1 MEVQLIRKS
10 IYVIRD
16 QTVMLDF
23 DLARIYEVENKY
35 LKRAVR
41 QNIIRFPSDFM
52 FELTREE
59 YNSLRCN
66 ISTLEK
72 EGRGKYS
79 KYLPYAFTELGV
91 AMLSSVL
98 NSEKAILVNIEIMRA
113 FVQIRQLAIDHKDL
127 EQKIAALERK
137 YNKRFEDVYEALNLL
152 FQEKQ
157 QQTNW
162 ENRERIGFKK

>member
-1 MEVQLIRKS
+1 MELQIIRKS

-23 DLARIYEVENKY
+23 DLAKIYEVENKY

-41 QNIIRFPSDFM
+41 QNMIRFPPDFM

-59 YNSLRCN
+59 YNALRCKF
-66 ISTLEK
+66 STLEK

-79 KYLPYAFTELGV
+79 KYLPYAFTEQGI

-113 FVQIRQLAIDHKDL
+113 FVQIRRFTLDHKDL
-127 EQKIAALERK
+127 EQKLAELERK
-137 YNKRFEDVYEALNLL
+137 YNKRFKDVYEALDLL

-157 QQTNW
+157 NQTHW
-162 ENRERIGFKK
+162 ENRDRIGFKK

>member
-1 MEVQLIRKS
+1 MELQFIRKS
-10 IYVIRD
+10 IYLIRD

-41 QNIIRFPSDFM
+41 QNVIRFPPDFM

-59 YNSLRCN
+59 YNALRCN
-66 ISTLEK
+66 FSTLEK

-79 KYLPYAFTELGV
+79 KYLPYAFTEQGV

-98 NSEKAILVNIEIMRA
+98 NSDKAILVNVEIMRA
-113 FVQIRQLAIDHKDL
+113 FVQIRQFALTHKDL
-127 EQKIAALERK
+127 EQKIAELEQK
-137 YNKRFEDVYEALNLL
+137 YNKRFKDIYEVLDLL
-152 FQEKQ
+152 FQKKQ
-157 QQTNW
+157 NQSNW
-162 ENRERIGFKK
+162 ESRERIGFKK

>member
-66 ISTLEK
+66 FSTLEK